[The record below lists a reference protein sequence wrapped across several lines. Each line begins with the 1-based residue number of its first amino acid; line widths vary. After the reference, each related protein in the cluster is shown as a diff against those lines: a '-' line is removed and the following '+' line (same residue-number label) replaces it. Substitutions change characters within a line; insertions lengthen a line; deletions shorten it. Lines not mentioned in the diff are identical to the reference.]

1 MEGELED
8 FTFVEINGMRLTE
21 PAQVFIYELLSVSQF
36 MKSKVYIFFPGLLC
50 ALARAV
56 RRPEGDECARAGPAG
71 RPLLGGGGG
80 GGEEEEEGEEEGG
93 RGRGGGGARR

>member
-21 PAQVFIYELLSVSQF
+21 PAQVFIFQSTLRFPIYEIKFSYLGV
-36 MKSKVYIFFPGLLC
+36 LC

-80 GGEEEEEGEEEGG
+80 GGEEEEEGEEGG
-93 RGRGGGGARR
+93 GGRGGGRARR

>member
-21 PAQVFIYELLSVSQF
+21 PSQVFIYELLSVSQF
-36 MKSKVYIFFPGLLC
+36 MKSKIYILGLLC

-56 RRPEGDECARAGPAG
+56 RRPEGDQCARAGPAG

-80 GGEEEEEGEEEGG
+80 GGEEEEEGEEGG
-93 RGRGGGGARR
+93 GGRGGGGARR